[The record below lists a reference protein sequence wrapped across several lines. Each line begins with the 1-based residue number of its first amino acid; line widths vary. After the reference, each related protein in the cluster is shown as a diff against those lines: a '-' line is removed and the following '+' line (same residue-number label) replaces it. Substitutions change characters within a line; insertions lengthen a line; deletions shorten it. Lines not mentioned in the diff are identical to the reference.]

1 MAAGLSPWCDCQ
13 VRVDELVQDG
23 QQALERAEWG
33 RARTLFETA
42 LAGEERADA
51 LDGLGRALHFEGE
64 YARAIAV
71 TEQAFAAYSAEG
83 RLEEAAERARWLA
96 FLHGAVRANMA
107 AAAGWMARAEALL
120 ERTDESAGHGW
131 LLVDQAPFTDDPRA
145 QEQLAQ
151 AALAI
156 ARRFGDAD
164 LEYDAMALLGNAY
177 VATDR
182 VAEGM
187 RLLDRAMTAVSCGEV
202 RGIVAVGDIVCRLLS
217 ACESALDVTRAEQW
231 MSLAGDFEAWRDW
244 VSPVCRDHYG
254 GILVAVGRWDEAE
267 EHLGAAIHTFAR
279 SYRLMH
285 ESPLVKLADLRVR
298 QGRLDEARRLVEGHE
313 SHPTA
318 RRALAAIALATGETD
333 LAEELARL
341 CLEAQ
346 APVDPV
352 CAAALDLLVRIR
364 LARQDTTA
372 AAEARDRLDALATRS
387 GDQRA
392 RAFADLAGGMVASA
406 TGEPATAALQEAVR
420 RFAALDLPFEAA
432 RAQLELARALTREGS
447 AAAAMEARAALR
459 EFERLGARADAD
471 AAAALLRELGVGRGG
486 PRSSGPLTRREE
498 DVLGLLADGC
508 SNAEIAERLVISR
521 RTAEHHVASI
531 LSKLDLGNRA
541 EATAYALRAG
551 EKTRDADR

>member
-1 MAAGLSPWCDCQ
+1 M
-13 VRVDELVQDG
+13 RVEELVQDG
-23 QQALERAEWG
+23 QQALELAEWG
-33 RARTLFETA
+33 RARERFEAA
-42 LAGEERADA
+42 LAQEQRADA

-107 AAAGWMARAEALL
+107 AAAGWMARAERLL
-120 ERTDESAGHGW
+120 ERTAESAGHGW
-131 LLVDQAPFTDDPRA
+131 LLLDQAPFTEEPRA

-151 AALAI
+151 AALTI
-156 ARRFGDAD
+156 ARRFGDTD

-177 VATDR
+177 VATGR

-187 RLLDRAMTAVSCGEV
+187 RLLDQAMTAVSCGEV
-202 RGIVAVGDIVCRLLS
+202 RAIVAVGDIVCRLLS
-217 ACESALDVTRAEQW
+217 ACESTLDVSRAEQW
-231 MSLAGDFEAWRDW
+231 MSLAVEFEAWRDW

-254 GILVAVGRWDEAE
+254 GILVAVGRWTEAE
-267 EHLGAAIHTFAR
+267 EHLVAAIHTFAR

-298 QGRLDEARRLVEGHE
+298 QGRLDEAGRLLEGHE
-313 SHPTA
+313 SHPMA
-318 RRALAAIALATGETD
+318 RGTLAAVALARGDTA

-346 APVDPV
+346 MPVDRACV
-352 CAAALDLLVRIR
+352 GALDLLVRIR
-364 LARQDTTA
+364 LARENTAA
-372 AAEARDRLDALATRS
+372 AAEARDRLAELAARS
-387 GDQRA
+387 GDHRA
-392 RAFADLAGGMVASA
+392 RAFADLAHGMVASA
-406 TGEPATAALQEAVR
+406 AGEPATAVLQDAVR
-420 RFAALDLPFEAA
+420 RFAALELPFEAA
-432 RAQLELARALTREGS
+432 RAHLELARALSRASS
-447 AAAAMEARAALR
+447 AAAALEARAALR

-471 AAAALLRELGVGRGG
+471 AAAAVLRELGARRGG
-486 PRSSGPLTRREE
+486 PRSSGPLTRREQ

-508 SNAEIAERLVISR
+508 SNAQIAERLVISR

-541 EATAYALRAG
+541 EATAYALRG
-551 EKTRDADR
+551 RRRDP